1 MLKMNLLLKGPYN
14 FRAFGNGFLQNL
26 RVTDKAK
33 GTVRVAIAC
42 QEILQ
47 HGKLTMVIGFF

>member
-1 MLKMNLLLKGPYN
+1 MNLLLKGPYN